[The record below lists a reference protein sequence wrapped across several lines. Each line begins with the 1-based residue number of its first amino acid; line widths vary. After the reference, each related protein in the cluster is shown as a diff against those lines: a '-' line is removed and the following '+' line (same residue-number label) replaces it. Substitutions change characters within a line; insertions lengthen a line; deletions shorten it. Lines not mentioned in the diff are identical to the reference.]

1 MTTGETALPFAQ
13 AVRTYVS
20 GDEQRRLDHDHAN
33 YLG

>member
-1 MTTGETALPFAQ
+1 MTAGEIPLPFLP
-13 AVRTYVS
+13 AVRIYGS